1 VNIDP
6 WFVSGLVE
14 GEGAFTYISGGTPV
28 FSIRQRHD
36 YADLVQMIADFF
48 GVGVVYPCRARG
60 RSQANSYY
68 RVHRAIDLN
77 RIIQHFDRYPLVS
90 ARKQAAYAAWKK
102 LVFFKQQGRQAVRRH
117 RDQQEA
123 LLKAL
128 SALNCRGRS

>member
-1 VNIDP
+1 MNIDP
-6 WFVSGLVE
+6 WFVSGFAE

-36 YADLVQMIADFF
+36 YTDLVQEIADFF

-60 RSQANSYY
+60 KSQANSYY
-68 RVHRAIDLN
+68 RVHRACDLN
-77 RIIQHFDRYPLVS
+77 RIIQHFNRYPLVS
-90 ARKQAAYAAWKK
+90 ARKQAAYAAWKA
-102 LVFFKQQGRQAVRRH
+102 LVLFKRQGRHYVRMH
-117 RDQQEA
+117 RDQQRV